1 MALERMARAARDAA
15 DCSAVLARNHAR
27 VAARQLTAESAEIG
41 NRIAIARRNAAMPAW
56 HRASR
61 AFNRAQAILAAN
73 PLPGE
78 RPFECIS

>member
-1 MALERMARAARDAA
+1 MALGRMARAAREAS

-41 NRIAIARRNAAMPAW
+41 NLIAIAPRNVAMAAR

-61 AFNRAQAILAAN
+61 AFNRAQAILRN
-73 PLPGE
+73 P
-78 RPFECIS
+78 CY